1 MILFLVFVPL
11 LALLA
16 PVLAVILVQK
26 NKKHKTEIDA
36 LTISNRVLSNQL
48 SESQEKLPR
57 PYVNSLS
64 GKEKPP
70 PDLALKSV
78 TAT

>member
-36 LTISNRVLSNQL
+36 LTVSNIALSNQL
-48 SESQEKLPR
+48 SESQEKLAQAIR
-57 PYVNSLS
+57 ELS
-64 GKEKPP
+64 EREEKAAPMTLP
-70 PDLALKSV
+70 
-78 TAT
+78 

>member
-16 PVLAVILVQK
+16 PVLAVILIQK

-48 SESQEKLPR
+48 SESQEKLAQAIR
-57 PYVNSLS
+57 ELS
-64 GKEKPP
+64 EREGKPAP
-70 PDLALKSV
+70 
-78 TAT
+78 